1 MKIFNHSKNN
11 LIAENAQKPKGIVHH
26 SIGLIC
32 AKKARPLILNTR
44 FGIHTFGLR
53 FPIDIL
59 ILDNNHKVAV
69 VKESLPAFRIFMWKP
84 VYNVVI
90 ELPAGTI
97 KKTKTSLRDQISIQK
112 F

>member
-1 MKIFNHSKNN
+1 MKIFNHSKNK
-11 LIAENAQKPKGIVHH
+11 LIVENAQKPKGITHH
-26 SIGLIC
+26 AIGLIC

-59 ILDNNHKVAV
+59 ILDSNHKVAV
-69 VKESLPAFRIFMWKP
+69 VKESLPAFRVFMWKP

-97 KKTKTSLRDQISIQK
+97 KKTNTSLGDSLSLQK
-112 F
+112 